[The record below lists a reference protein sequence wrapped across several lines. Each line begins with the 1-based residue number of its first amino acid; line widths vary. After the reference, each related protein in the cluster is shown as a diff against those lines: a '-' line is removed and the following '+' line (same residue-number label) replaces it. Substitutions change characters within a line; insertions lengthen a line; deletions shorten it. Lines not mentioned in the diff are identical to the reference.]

1 MTSLLFRVGL
11 GLAAVTVAGGASA
24 QELAPR
30 EPAAKPSYQSMLPRA
45 SADRITVKFREG
57 LRVRPDGAAGLKGL
71 SPADADDFAQA
82 LEATGAG
89 PAAIRRLHSTPP
101 EQLDADRAEGEAEGG
116 QALADLNLY
125 YVIRL
130 PAGANAAA
138 VADKLND
145 LPFVEYAAPAP
156 RPAPPPVDIA
166 PTTPRFSSDQGYRK
180 GGRTG
185 VGALDGRD
193 YPGGDG
199 LGMRVVDTEYEW
211 TLDHED
217 LEIPASRMLTGG
229 ETASAVYG
237 PDHGTA
243 VLGEIVG
250 KRNAYGVTGIAPR
263 AAAYV
268 SPAVTE
274 ESDYSPARGVM
285 VAGEVLRRGDVLVI
299 EQQYWVCGYP
309 TAQNRYGPLET
320 LQDVFDAVSALTA
333 RGVIVV
339 AAAGNGNVD
348 LDAPE
353 CKGQFKR
360 GRRNSGAI
368 IVGAGSSSTHSR
380 LSFSSYGS
388 RVDVQGWGENV
399 TTTGYGSLFGPNG
412 DPRQFYTSTFNG
424 TSSATPIVAGAILAI
439 QGVRKAC
446 GLKPLSPAQM
456 RQTLIETG
464 TPQGPGAGKIG
475 PLPRILPALRST
487 DARACVNA
495 AGRASASLVV
505 EDAVGD

>member
-1 MTSLLFRVGL
+1 MTSALIRAAL
-11 GLAAVTVAGGASA
+11 GLAAASFAGGASA
-24 QELAPR
+24 QELTPR
-30 EPAAKPSYQSMLPRA
+30 APAAKPSYQSMLPRA
-45 SADRITVKFREG
+45 AAERVTVKFREG

-71 SPADADDFAQA
+71 SPADADAFAQA
-82 LEATGAG
+82 LEASGVG
-89 PAAIRRLHSTPP
+89 PVAIRRLHSAPP
-101 EQLDADRAEGEAEGG
+101 EQLDADRAEGEAESG

-130 PAGANAAA
+130 QPGANAAA
-138 VADKLND
+138 IADRLNG
-145 LPFVEYAAPAP
+145 LQFVEYAAPAP

-166 PTTPRFSSDQGYRK
+166 PTTPRFISDQGYRK

-185 VGALDGRD
+185 VGALDGRV

-211 TLDHED
+211 RLDHED

-229 ETASAVYG
+229 ETASAAFG

-268 SPAVTE
+268 SPAITK
-274 ESDYSPARGVM
+274 ESSYSPARGVT
-285 VAGEVLRRGDVLVI
+285 VAGGVLRRGDVLVI

-309 TAQNRYGPLET
+309 TSQDRYGPLET
-320 LQDVFDAVSALTA
+320 LPDVFDAVAALTA

-339 AAAGNGNVD
+339 AAAGNGAVN

-353 CKGQFKR
+353 CADQFNRKV
-360 GRRNSGAI
+360 RNSGAI

-399 TTTGYGSLFGPNG
+399 TTTGYGSLFNGGG
-412 DPRQFYTSTFNG
+412 DPRQLYTSTFNG
-424 TSSATPIVAGAILAI
+424 TSSATPIVAGSILAI
-439 QGVRKAC
+439 QGVRRAC
-446 GLKPLSPAQM
+446 GLKPLNPAQM
-456 RQTLIETG
+456 RKTLIDTG

-487 DARACVNA
+487 DARACVDA
-495 AGRASASLVV
+495 AGGATARLAV
-505 EDAVGD
+505 EDAAGD